1 MEKRFQAVQDGVI
14 VSAIIVLTPTEQEKL
29 ECKDLE
35 GAINEI
41 ANKLNVKWAVEIS
54 GNIATATISRQY
66 GPVVGDAHAHELEM
80 AANNFMRG
88 IEHLYLPCENK
99 TTRPEEDTPI
109 EDSSDVVILFDA
121 SNNGAR
127 VAKAICEHMGLST
140 QDAKTRV
147 RRGRIVCKRKDADLI
162 MDNLEVAGAKKVHID
177 FKLTEYLDFCNSI
190 LKDWDETEEM
200 PGVMGARIM
209 YGVKACPGV
218 RFIEEEIPGD
228 LLEYMLIAYVNYY
241 L

>member
-35 GAINEI
+35 NAINEM

-66 GPVVGDAHAHELEM
+66 GPVVGNEQSHEVEM
-80 AANNFMRG
+80 ISNIFMRG
-88 IEHLYLPCENK
+88 IEHLSLPCEEKK
-99 TTRPEEDTPI
+99 THPEEDTPI
-109 EDSSDVVILFDA
+109 EDSSDVVITFDA
-121 SNNGAR
+121 NNNGAR
-127 VAKAICEHMGLST
+127 IAKAICEHMGLAV
-140 QDAKTRV
+140 QAARTRV

-162 MDNLEVAGAKKVHID
+162 MDNLNVAGAKNIHID
-177 FKLTEYLDFCNSI
+177 FKLTEYLEFCNNV
-190 LKDWDETEEM
+190 LTDWDETEEM
-200 PGVMGARIM
+200 PGVMGARIT

-218 RFIEEEIPGD
+218 RFIGEKIPED
-228 LLEYMLIAYVNYY
+228 LLKCMLIAYINYY
-241 L
+241 M